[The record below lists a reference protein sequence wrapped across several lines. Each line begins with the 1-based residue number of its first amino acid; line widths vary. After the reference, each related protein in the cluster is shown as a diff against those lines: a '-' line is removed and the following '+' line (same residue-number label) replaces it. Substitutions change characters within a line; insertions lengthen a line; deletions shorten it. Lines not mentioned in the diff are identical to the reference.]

1 MATSE
6 TSIGG
11 AQEAIG
17 KGKGVNEDAKAPL
30 WKYVTILSMT
40 QGGGCKRWQCN
51 ECGKAYNGSYSRVKA
66 HLLHITK
73 IGVKVCP
80 KVNHAK
86 KEAFIKEQEAAERAS
101 KRGSVNPFPKG
112 SSSSMAPPSS

>member
-1 MATSE
+1 MTTSK
-6 TSIGG
+6 TSVGG
-11 AQEAIG
+11 VQGKVG

-40 QGGGCKRWQCN
+40 QGGVCKRWQCN
-51 ECGKAYNGSYSRVKA
+51 ECEKAYNGSYPKVKA

-73 IGVKVCP
+73 IGAEVCP

-86 KEAFIKEQEAAERAS
+86 NETLLKS
-101 KRGSVNPFPKG
+101 KKLVKG
-112 SSSSMAPPSS
+112 LVRED

>member
-6 TSIGG
+6 TSVRG
-11 AQEAIG
+11 AQGEVG

-51 ECGKAYNGSYSRVKA
+51 ECGKAYSGSYSRVKA

-86 KEAFIKEQEAAERAS
+86 KEVFIKRARS
-101 KRGSVNPFPKG
+101 Y
-112 SSSSMAPPSS
+112 